1 MEDFGKLD
9 LSSLEDLY
17 DQVYQELEEK
27 DRQLSN
33 MLASATRAYK
43 KSWNDWNAFNNNPP
57 FWLEKVRLKKVLK
70 APERAVNAYCEWLG
84 WYGPQND
91 DYRLNDDRLKSK
103 YEEFKQTYAYEE
115 LSKERLT
122 RLSFWNGFQPGADEA
137 KDNQVDSDNEND
149 SSQLQKEIKTP
160 TEDEIRSQLEKE
172 IDEKTKYLSEAQV
185 AYNFNASNIVTLKDR
200 EFGIFPNGIKL
211 SMKPQARCSLIYN
224 LNSEYEKFKQTP
236 AYQKLQ
242 KEFEEKYKEEMI
254 EEP

>member
-33 MLASATRAYK
+33 MLASAEKAHE
-43 KSWNDWNAFNNNPP
+43 KSCRDWNAFNNNPR

-103 YEEFKQTYAYEE
+103 YEEFKQTEE
-115 LSKERLT
+115 LS
-122 RLSFWNGFQPGADEA
+122 
-137 KDNQVDSDNEND
+137 KDNQVDSDDEHD

-172 IDEKTKYLSEAQV
+172 LLERRKCVSDVYAVRE
-185 AYNFNASNIVTLKDR
+185 FNASNIVTLKKR

-211 SMKPQARCSLIYN
+211 STKPQATRSN
-224 LNSEYEKFKQTP
+224 
-236 AYQKLQ
+236 
-242 KEFEEKYKEEMI
+242 KYRD
-254 EEP
+254 

>member
-9 LSSLEDLY
+9 LSSVEDLY

-33 MLASATRAYK
+33 MLASAK
-43 KSWNDWNAFNNNPP
+43 KAHEKSCRDWNAFNGNPR

-91 DYRLNDDRLKSK
+91 DYDDYRRLYDDRLKSK
-103 YEEFKQTYAYEE
+103 YEEFKQTEE
-115 LSKERLT
+115 YYRRIIKSKE
-122 RLSFWNGFQPGADEA
+122 
-137 KDNQVDSDNEND
+137 DNQVDSDDEHD

-172 IDEKTKYLSEAQV
+172 LLERRKCVSDVYAVRE
-185 AYNFNASNIVTLKDR
+185 FNASNIVTLKKR

-211 SMKPQARCSLIYN
+211 STKPQATRSNKYR
-224 LNSEYEKFKQTP
+224 
-236 AYQKLQ
+236 
-242 KEFEEKYKEEMI
+242 EFI
-254 EEP
+254 QQV